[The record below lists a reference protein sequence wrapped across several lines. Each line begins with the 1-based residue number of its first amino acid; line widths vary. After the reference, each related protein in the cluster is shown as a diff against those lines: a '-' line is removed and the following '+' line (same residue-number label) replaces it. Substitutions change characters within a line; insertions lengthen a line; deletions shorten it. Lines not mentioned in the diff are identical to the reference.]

1 MVGIEIQIE
10 VKPEKRPEFLQAV
23 ESLQRTV
30 GSEAA
35 CESQHVYEERGHPNQ
50 FLWVERW
57 TDTEEIR
64 ARLRSAK
71 FRSLMG
77 AIRVLGMASEL
88 SVVESQDWFEPRN
101 RTSAHE
107 PAPEANNHQRDPE

>member
-23 ESLQRTV
+23 ESLQRAV
-30 GSEAA
+30 GYEAA
-35 CESQHVYEERGHPNQ
+35 CESQHVYEERGQPNQ

-57 TDTEEIR
+57 SDTDEIR

-77 AIRVLGMASEL
+77 AIRVLGTTSEL
-88 SVVESQDWFEPRN
+88 NVVESRDWFELRDRIPG
-101 RTSAHE
+101 
-107 PAPEANNHQRDPE
+107 PASTPAANNHKRDPE